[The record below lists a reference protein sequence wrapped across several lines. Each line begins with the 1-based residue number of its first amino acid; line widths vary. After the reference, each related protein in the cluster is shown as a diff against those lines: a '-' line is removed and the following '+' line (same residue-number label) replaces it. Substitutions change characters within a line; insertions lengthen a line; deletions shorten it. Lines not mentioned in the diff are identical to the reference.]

1 MAQNEHPRNRY
12 LSVFLYYMKNI
23 CIYLFLLFVPVICI
37 AQNYSFKHLQVEDGL
52 SHNSVICMLQDTK
65 GFMWFGTKDGLN
77 RYDGYSFKLFQ
88 HDAIDPKSIGSNF
101 IRCLYEFKDYIW
113 VGTDTGLF
121 RYDEKTESFS
131 LIEVTRNLPILD
143 VESNINGSLWFTTSD
158 GFFKLD
164 TYNSK
169 ARPEKYDKFAA
180 GYVVHNK
187 KGEVFAASPEELF
200 KYIPEN
206 NSFQKIHLN
215 FGDIVVKPTITAIE
229 VKDNNAILIGTK
241 DNGAFIYDLSN
252 KTLQSI
258 LPGSENPLFV
268 RSFLLKGKDELW
280 IASESG
286 IFVYNFKSKLYQN
299 LKKNYGNPYSLS
311 DNAIYSLVL
320 DKEGGVWVGTYFG
333 GVNYYPKPFT
343 PINRYFPRVG
353 ENSISGNAVREIKKD
368 NYGNLWIGTEDAG
381 LNKLNLATGKFFN
394 YSAGAGN
401 GNLSHYNIHGLLAKG
416 NELWIGTF
424 EHGLDVMD
432 IPTGKIIRHYGIG
445 KGGLRSDFIFY
456 IYETKAYDIY
466 VLTSSGIHIYQPSTD
481 CFKVVEE
488 FPEIYHYT
496 YLIEDHNGTLW
507 AGTYWNGLYYFN
519 PKTNKKGFYRYERND
534 IESLSSNV
542 VNGLFED
549 SKHRLWVTTENGL
562 NLFNPKSKK
571 FKRYSKGNGFPSNV
585 SYSILED
592 RHKKLWISSSNGLVK
607 FDPEKNDLKVFT
619 KSNGLLSDQF
629 NYCSAFQ
636 DKDGEMYF
644 GSVKGLISFNPD
656 QFEKNTYNPPLY
668 ITDIFIDNKDVPV
681 GKEDS
686 PLEKSII
693 FSDAITLRNHQST
706 FKLEFSSLSF
716 TSTDMTQ
723 YWYKMEGLN
732 DTWVNVGKNHEVNFT
747 ELPAGDYVFKVKALN
762 NYGVWSK
769 EYRSLVITVMPPFYS
784 SKVAYAIY
792 FLLLLLI
799 GYYGLRYYHQQTK
812 NKNNLRINQLEN
824 EKEKEIYHAKIE
836 FFTNIAHEIRTPLT
850 LIKSPLEKLLKQKY
864 ASPDI
869 PRHLGIM
876 DKNTSRLLNLI
887 NELLDFRKAEMKH
900 VKLSFVEVNVSD
912 VLEETCSAFSQLIQN
927 RNLKFELLNQNEEL
941 LAFIDEEAFRKI
953 LSNLLSNAIKYSNEY
968 VQVVLDF
975 NDAEFRVIVKND
987 GLVIPPDLRKKI
999 FEPFFRLPS
1008 DAQNSGTGIG
1018 LSLAHSLAEL
1028 HNGTLVIDDEDT
1040 KMNIFVL
1047 KLPLHQEDEFRAIK
1061 VSHSVKKGIDESAV
1075 ITFNKQA
1082 PVILLVEDNDDLAD
1096 FIFSELSET
1105 YNIVLAK
1112 NGNEA
1117 LKILDKIDVHLV
1129 ISDVMMPVKNGIEL
1143 CKEIKRT
1150 EKTSHIP
1157 VILLTAKSALNAKIE
1172 GLESGADAYITKP
1185 FSMDYLLVQIYNLI
1199 ENRKNILGHFSS
1211 SPLAHLKSLP
1221 ASDTGKI
1228 FLSKLDKVIEDNLKD
1243 QDLSVDKIADYMN
1256 MSRSTLYRN
1265 IKEISDLSANELINI
1280 SRLKKAAH
1288 LIKTSNMKIYEVAEM
1303 VGYKSQTSFGRNFQK
1318 HFGMT
1323 PTEFEKT
1330 SQSEDTV

>member
-1 MAQNEHPRNRY
+1 MP
-12 LSVFLYYMKNI
+12 LVLM
-23 CIYLFLLFVPVICI
+23 

-52 SHNSVICMLQDTK
+52 SHNSVICMLQDSK

-77 RYDGYSFKLFQ
+77 RYDGYSFKIFQ
-88 HDAIDPKSIGSNF
+88 HEIKDPKSIGSNF
-101 IRCLYEFKDYIW
+101 IRCLYEYKDYIW

-143 VESNINGSLWFTTSD
+143 VESNTNGSLWFTTSS

-164 TYNSK
+164 THNSK
-169 ARPEKYDKFAA
+169 ARPEKYDKFTAN
-180 GYVVHNK
+180 YVTHNNN
-187 KGEVFAASPEELF
+187 GEVFAASPDELF
-200 KYIPEN
+200 TYVPEN

-215 FGDIVVKPTITAIE
+215 FNSSVVKPTITAIE
-229 VKDNNAILIGTK
+229 VKGNNELLIGTK
-241 DNGAFIYDLSN
+241 DHGAFIYDLSV
-252 KTLQSI
+252 KTLKSI
-258 LPGSENPLFV
+258 LPDIENPLFI
-268 RSFLLKGKDELW
+268 RGFQLKGKNELW

-286 IFVYNFKSKLYQN
+286 LFIYNFKSKTYQN

-368 NYGNLWIGTEDAG
+368 NFGNLWIGTEDAG
-381 LNKLNLATGKFFN
+381 LNKLSLSTGKFIN
-394 YSAGAGN
+394 YTQGAGR
-401 GNLSHYNIHGLLAKG
+401 GNLSHYNIHGLLAKD

-432 IPTGKIIRHYGIG
+432 IRSGTIIRHYNTN
-445 KGGLRSDFIFY
+445 KGGLRSDFIFH
-456 IYETKAYDIY
+456 IYETKAHDIY
-466 VLTSSGIHIYQPSTD
+466 VLTSSGIHIYQPATD
-481 CFKVVEE
+481 CFKVVEG

-496 YLIEDHNGTLW
+496 YLIEDHAGTLW
-507 AGTYWNGLYYFN
+507 AGTYWDGLYYFN
-519 PKTNKKGFYRYERND
+519 PKTNKKGFYRYHRD
-534 IESLSSNV
+534 DAGTLSSNV
-542 VNGLFED
+542 VNGIFED
-549 SKHRLWVTTENGL
+549 SSNRLWVTTENGL
-562 NLFNPKSKK
+562 NLFNSKSKK

-592 RHKKLWISSSNGLVK
+592 RHKMLWISSSNGLVK
-607 FDPEKNDLKVFT
+607 FDPSKNDIKIFT

-636 DKDGEMYF
+636 DKYGEMYF

-656 QFEKNTYNPPLY
+656 KFEKNTYNPPLY
-668 ITDIFIDNKDVPV
+668 ITDVFIDNKDVPV

-686 PLEKSII
+686 PLGKSII
-693 FSDAITLRNHQST
+693 FSDAIKLRNHQST
-706 FKLEFSSLSF
+706 FRLEFSSLSF

-732 DTWVNVGKNHEVNFT
+732 DSWVNVGKNHEVNFT
-747 ELPAGDYVFKVKALN
+747 ELPAGEYVFKVKALN
-762 NYGVWSK
+762 NYGLWSK
-769 EYRSLVITVMPPFYS
+769 EYRSLAITVMPPFYA
-784 SKVAYAIY
+784 SKVAYGVY
-792 FLLLLLI
+792 FLLLVLM
-799 GYYGLRYYHQQTK
+799 GYYGLRYYHRYTK

-824 EKEKEIYHAKIE
+824 EKEKEIYQAKIE

-864 ASPDI
+864 TSPEI
-869 PRHLGIM
+869 PKHLGIM

-912 VLEETCSAFSQLIQN
+912 VLEETCLAFSQLIQN
-927 RNLKFELLNQNEEL
+927 RNLKFEFFNQNDEL
-941 LAFIDEEAFRKI
+941 QAYIDEEAFRKI
-953 LSNLLSNAIKYSNEY
+953 LSNLLSNAIKYSKEY
-968 VQVVLDF
+968 VQVRLDF
-975 NDAEFRVIVKND
+975 DDNEFRVTVKND
-987 GLVIPPDLRKKI
+987 GQIIPSDLRKKI

-1018 LSLAHSLAEL
+1018 LSLAHSLSEL
-1028 HNGTLVIDDEDT
+1028 HNGTLEISDEET
-1040 KMNIFVL
+1040 KLNVFVL
-1047 KLPLHQEDEFRAIK
+1047 KLPLHQEEEFKAIK
-1061 VSHSVKKGIDESAV
+1061 VSHSVKRGTDENAA
-1075 ITFNKQA
+1075 ILFDKHA

-1105 YNIVLAK
+1105 YNVVLAK

-1117 LKILDKIDVHLV
+1117 LRLIDKIDVHLV

-1150 EKTSHIP
+1150 EKMSHIP

-1199 ENRKNILGHFSS
+1199 ENRKNILDHFSS

-1243 QDLSVDKIADYMN
+1243 QELSVDKIADYMN

-1288 LIKTSNMKIYEVAEM
+1288 LIKTTNMKIYEVAEM

-1323 PTEFEKT
+1323 PTEFERT
-1330 SQSEDTV
+1330 SQIEEKGRQGI